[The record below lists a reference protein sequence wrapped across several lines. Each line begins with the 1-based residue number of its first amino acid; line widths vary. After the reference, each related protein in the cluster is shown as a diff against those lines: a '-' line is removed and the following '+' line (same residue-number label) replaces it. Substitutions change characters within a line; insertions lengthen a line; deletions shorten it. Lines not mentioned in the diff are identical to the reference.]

1 MVRTQIYLTEE
12 ERDGL
17 SVLSETSG
25 KKQSKLIREAVD
37 GFIRQ
42 FSPSRRDA
50 VLKNTAGLWRSR
62 KDLPDFDGMRRN
74 WDRT

>member
-37 GFIRQ
+37 CFILN
-42 FSPSRRDA
+42 SA
-50 VLKNTAGLWRSR
+50 
-62 KDLPDFDGMRRN
+62 LPAGMRC
-74 WDRT
+74 

>member
-37 GFIRQ
+37 CFIHQ
-42 FSPSRRDA
+42 FSSSRRDA
-50 VLKNTAGLWRSR
+50 VLKNTAGLWRGR

-74 WDRT
+74 WDRA